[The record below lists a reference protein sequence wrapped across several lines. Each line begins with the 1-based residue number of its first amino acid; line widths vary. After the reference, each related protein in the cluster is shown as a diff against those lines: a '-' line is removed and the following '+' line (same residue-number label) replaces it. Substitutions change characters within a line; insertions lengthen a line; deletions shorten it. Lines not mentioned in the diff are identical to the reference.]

1 MENFI
6 DRLAQRLVSQESM
19 QANLDADALEAEA
32 LKEQAALLK
41 EQGDALK
48 EQIDILNRQLAEYED
63 ISQTMRRIQIKN
75 VELSEKISQVCDFS
89 LQKMEE
95 AEAADPFDE
104 EDDAQETAQEAAYR
118 EQMQT
123 WQENLEGH
131 VHRECVKVYKNVQA
145 VVEEQSAATRDECG
159 RRISE
164 QTHQIEEALTQ
175 LKAQNAR
182 KMKTT
187 RVWVILTFILAL
199 LGVALQVLE
208 QFGVLDYWMSFLGM

>member
-32 LKEQAALLK
+32 LKEQAAMLK

-48 EQIDILNRQLAEYED
+48 EQIDILNKQLAEYQD
-63 ISQTMRRIQIKN
+63 ISETMRRIQIKN
-75 VELSEKISQVCDFS
+75 VELSEKISRVCDFS

-104 EDDAQETAQEAAYR
+104 EAEAEEKAR
-118 EQMQT
+118 AEQMQT
-123 WQENLEGH
+123 WQDNLEAH

-145 VVEEQSAATRDECG
+145 VMEEQSASTLEAIGLKLT
-159 RRISE
+159 E
-164 QTHQIEEALTQ
+164 QTQKLTETVTQ
-175 LKAQNAR
+175 LQTQNA
-182 KMKTT
+182 KKLKTT
-187 RVWVILTFILAL
+187 RIWVILTFVMAL
-199 LGVALQVLE
+199 LGVVLQVLE
-208 QFGVLDYWMSFLGM
+208 QFGVLDYWMSLMGL

>member
-6 DRLAQRLVSQESM
+6 DRLAQRLVSQESI
-19 QANLDADALEAEA
+19 QANLDADALEEEA
-32 LKEQAALLK
+32 LKEQAAMLK

-48 EQIDILNRQLAEYED
+48 EQIDILNRQLAEYQD

-75 VELSEKISQVCDFS
+75 VELTEKISQVCDFS

-104 EDDAQETAQEAAYR
+104 EEDAEEQARR

-123 WQENLEGH
+123 WEENLEAH

-145 VVEEQSAATRDECG
+145 VVEEQSARTVSE
-159 RRISE
+159 ISRQMTE
-164 QTHQIEEALTQ
+164 QIQQLTETVAQ
-175 LKAQNAR
+175 LKAENAR
-182 KMKTT
+182 KAKTT
-187 RVWVILTFILAL
+187 RVWVILTFIMAL
-199 LGVALQVLE
+199 LGVTLQVLE
-208 QFGVLDYWMSFLGM
+208 QFGVLDYWLSFLGM

>member
-6 DRLAQRLVSQESM
+6 DRLAQRLVSQESI
-19 QANLDADALEAEA
+19 QANLDADALEEEA
-32 LKEQAALLK
+32 LKEQAAMLK

-48 EQIDILNRQLAEYED
+48 EQIDILNRQLAEYQD

-75 VELSEKISQVCDFS
+75 VELTEKISQVCDFS

-104 EDDAQETAQEAAYR
+104 EEDAEEQARR

-123 WQENLEGH
+123 WEENLEAH

-145 VVEEQSAATRDECG
+145 VVEEQSARTVSE
-159 RRISE
+159 ISRQMTE
-164 QTHQIEEALTQ
+164 QIQQLTETVAQ
-175 LKAQNAR
+175 LKAENAR
-182 KMKTT
+182 KAKTT
-187 RVWVILTFILAL
+187 RVWVILTFIMAL

-208 QFGVLDYWMSFLGM
+208 QFGVLDYWLSFLGM

>member
-48 EQIDILNRQLAEYED
+48 EQIDILNRQLAEYQD
-63 ISQTMRRIQIKN
+63 ISQTMKRIQIKN
-75 VELSEKISQVCDFS
+75 VELSEKINQVCDFS

-104 EDDAQETAQEAAYR
+104 EEDAEEKARA
-118 EQMQT
+118 EQLQT
-123 WQENLEGH
+123 WQENLEAH

-145 VVEEQSAATRDECG
+145 VVEEQSAKTLEEANRQL
-159 RRISE
+159 SE
-164 QTHQIEEALTQ
+164 QTQK
-175 LKAQNAR
+175 LKTAVAELEAQNA
-182 KMKTT
+182 KKHKVT
-187 RVWVILTFILAL
+187 RVWVIVTFVMAL

>member
-32 LKEQAALLK
+32 LKEQAAMLK

-48 EQIDILNRQLAEYED
+48 EQIDILNKQLAEYQD

-95 AEAADPFDE
+95 AEAADPLDE
-104 EDDAQETAQEAAYR
+104 EEDAEEKARA

-123 WQENLEGH
+123 WQENLEAH

-145 VVEEQSAATRDECG
+145 VVEEQSTNTLDEVG
-159 RRISE
+159 LKLTE
-164 QTHQIEEALTQ
+164 QTQKLTETVTQ
-175 LKAQNAR
+175 LQTQNV
-182 KMKTT
+182 KKHKTT
-187 RVWVILTFILAL
+187 RIWVILTFVMAL
-199 LGVALQVLE
+199 LGVVLQVLE
-208 QFGVLDYWMSFLGM
+208 QFGVLDYWMSLIGM